1 MSNVIVINAS
11 TPETRVAVLEGGV
24 IRDFFLER
32 RASRGVVGNI
42 YKGRVLRVIPGMQA
56 AFVDIGLEKA
66 AFLYV
71 SDVYNDHSALDVPD
85 DEDDE
90 DDDNGKGGSN
100 RRRRRDTPPI
110 ESQLREGQEL
120 IVQVTKEPIGTKG
133 ARVTCHIS
141 LPGRHLV
148 FMPTVEHLG
157 ISRQIESDRE
167 RRRLRAIANEM
178 RPKGGGFIVR
188 TAGEG
193 VPGDLL
199 RRDMSLL
206 ISLWNDVYK
215 RSKSGKPPKLL
226 HEDLDL
232 ILRATR
238 DLAMADLDQLIVDTR
253 EDYDRIMDFVE
264 RVVPSLASKVQL
276 YVGDEPVFDAYGIED
291 ELRRAISKRAD
302 LPSGGYLIIEKT
314 EALTSIDVN
323 TGRFVGNKNLEET
336 IVQTNIEAAA
346 EVAYQLKLRSIGGL
360 IVIDF
365 IDMEESKNRIRVEKA
380 FSAALGGDKGR
391 VKTGRISEFGLMEMT
406 RKRTGETFVQQLTE
420 TCEACNGNGFVKSR
434 ETVAF
439 DALRELRRQLPII
452 TEYDVR
458 LLCNPAVATLLNG
471 REKESIRDL
480 ELRFN
485 KKISVR
491 SDRGLHMENF
501 KILGLTP
508 KDGEKVD
515 LTQADA

>member
-11 TPETRVAVLEGGV
+11 TPESRVAVLEDGG
-24 IRDFFLER
+24 IKDFLLER
-32 RASRGVVGNI
+32 RSSRGVVGNI
-42 YKGRVLRVIPGMQA
+42 YKGRVLRVLPGMQA

-71 SDVYNDHSALDVPD
+71 TDVYNDHSALDAP
-85 DEDDE
+85 EDD
-90 DDDNGKGGSN
+90 DDDNGKSSGG
-100 RRRRRDTPPI
+100 RRRKKDAPPI
-110 ESQLREGQEL
+110 EKQLKEGQEL
-120 IVQVTKEPIGTKG
+120 IVQVTKDPIGTKG

-157 ISRQIESDRE
+157 ISRQIASDRE

-193 VPGDLL
+193 VPGDML

-206 ISLWNDVYK
+206 ISLWNDIFA

-238 DLAMADLDQLIVDTR
+238 DLAMADLDKLIVDTR
-253 EDYDRIMDFVE
+253 EEYDRIMDFVE
-264 RVVPSLASKVQL
+264 RVVPRLAPKVQL
-276 YVGDEPVFDAYGIED
+276 YVGDEPVFDAYGIEA

-323 TGRFVGNKNLEET
+323 TGRFVGSKNLEET

-346 EVAYQLKLRSIGGL
+346 EIAYQLKLRSIGGL
-360 IVIDF
+360 IMIDF
-365 IDMEESKNRIRVEKA
+365 IDMDEAKNRQKVEKA
-380 FSAALGGDKGR
+380 FAKALEGDRGR
-391 VKTGRISEFGLMEMT
+391 VKTARISEFGIMEMS
-406 RKRTGETFVQQLTE
+406 RKRTGETFVAQLTE
-420 TCEACNGNGFVKSR
+420 TCEACGGSGIVKSR

-439 DALRELRRQLPII
+439 DALRELRRQLPVIN
-452 TEYDVR
+452 EYDVR
-458 LLCNPAVATLLNG
+458 LQCAPGVAQLLNG
-471 REKESIRDL
+471 REKGSIRDL

-491 SDRGLHMENF
+491 SDRALHVEHF

-508 KDGEKVD
+508 RDGEKAAS
-515 LTQADA
+515 QG